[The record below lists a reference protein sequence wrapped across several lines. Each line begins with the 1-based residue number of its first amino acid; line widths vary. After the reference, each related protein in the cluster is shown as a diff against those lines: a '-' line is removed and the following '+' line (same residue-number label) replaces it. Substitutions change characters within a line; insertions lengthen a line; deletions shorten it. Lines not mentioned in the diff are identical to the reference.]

1 MAFLVISFIFAKNYF
16 MDETLKNF
24 NNQIGIFKIETEI
37 KLKRIEEF
45 MEEINPKLF
54 NKYKELIEKD
64 INDDKELQRMYK
76 N

>member
-1 MAFLVISFIFAKNYF
+1 